1 MTTARSDAACGDALA
16 LLAGYHPD
24 MPVHSASP
32 PGSGMWHLSTLVTA
46 RVPDPAISSL
56 TLGAALHPT
65 PAVCGTPT
73 RDARAAI
80 AEYETFDRGFYTGV
94 VGWENAAGDG
104 EWVVALRCAVP
115 RDHTARLYAG
125 AGIVAD
131 SDPAAELAET
141 TAKFRTML
149 AGLGLWT

>member
-125 AGIVAD
+125 AVIVAD